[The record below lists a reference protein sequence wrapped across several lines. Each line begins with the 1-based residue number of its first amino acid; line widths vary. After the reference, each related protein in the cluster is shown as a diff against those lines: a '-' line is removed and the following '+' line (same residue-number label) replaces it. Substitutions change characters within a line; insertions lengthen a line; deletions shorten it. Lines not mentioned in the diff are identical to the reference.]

1 MNTLSPQVMAALH
14 SDCFTTPRP
23 WSATEFADLCE
34 SRLVFAIG
42 TAEGFVLGRSI
53 ADEAEVLTLAVAPNA
68 RCRGL
73 GTQLMH
79 AFLAQA
85 AVRGATT
92 AFLEVASDN
101 PAAIGLYT
109 RLGFAQTGLRKG
121 YFQAPNGQRTD
132 ALVLARAI
140 DATAS
145 AKPAPLF

>member
-1 MNTLSPQVMAALH
+1 MSALTAQDMAALH

-23 WSATEFADLCE
+23 WSAAEFCDLCD
-34 SRLVFAIG
+34 SPLVFALG
-42 TAEGFVLGRSI
+42 TAEGFVLGRCI

-68 RCRGL
+68 RRGGL
-73 GTQLMH
+73 GTRLMQ

-85 AVRGATT
+85 AARGATT

-109 RLGFAQTGLRKG
+109 RLGFVQTGLRKG
-121 YFQAPNGQRTD
+121 YFQAPNGHRTD
-132 ALVLARAI
+132 AFVLARAI
-140 DATAS
+140 DAAAS